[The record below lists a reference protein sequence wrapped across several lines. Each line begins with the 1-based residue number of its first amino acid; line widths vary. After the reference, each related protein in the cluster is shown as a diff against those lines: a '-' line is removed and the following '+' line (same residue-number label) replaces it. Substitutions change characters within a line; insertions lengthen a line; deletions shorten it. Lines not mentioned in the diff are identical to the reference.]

1 MKNLLLASTALLLSA
16 GIAAADVRVG
26 GDGRMGV
33 TFTEGATEEFAF
45 TSRIRISF
53 AASGE
58 TDGGL
63 SFGGSIRADNAS
75 NGDDGD
81 ADVSGGVG
89 GAAGN
94 VFISGAFGR
103 LSMGDVSGAAE
114 FIVGDLHGVGLTG
127 LGDFNEM
134 TYLSNAGAN
143 RPSARYDYSM
153 GDFRFALS
161 ADNPGSGSE
170 TFSIAAGYTM
180 AGFGIGFGYEDTGA
194 ADHWIIGVNGSFGDV
209 SMRAIYGESG
219 AADQYGVSA
228 SGSFSGVGVT
238 AFYRS
243 DFAAAEHYGLGMSYG
258 LGGGASIVGG
268 IVSTAGTTRADFGVS
283 FRF

>member
-1 MKNLLLASTALLLSA
+1 MKNLLLASTALILSA

-33 TFTEGATEEFAF
+33 TFTEGAHDEFAF

-53 AASGE
+53 TASGE

-63 SFGGSIRADNAS
+63 SFGGSVRADNAS
-75 NGDDGD
+75 S
-81 ADVSGGVG
+81 ATSGT
-89 GAAGN
+89 AGN

-127 LGDFNEM
+127 LGDNNEM
-134 TYLSNAGAN
+134 LYMSNSSAGRSA
-143 RPSARYDYSM
+143 ARYDYAM
-153 GDFRFALS
+153 GDFRLALS
-161 ADNPGSGSE
+161 ADNPGTGSE
-170 TFSIAAGYTM
+170 VFSIGMGYAM
-180 AGFGIGFGYEDTGA
+180 NGFGVGFGFEDNGTS
-194 ADHWIIGVNGSFGDV
+194 DHWIVGVNGAFGDV
-209 SMRAIYGESG
+209 AMRAIYGESNG
-219 AADQYGVSA
+219 DSQYGVSM

-238 AFYRS
+238 AFYR
-243 DFAAAEHYGLGMSYG
+243 DEDGDEHYGLGMSYA
-258 LGGGASIVGG
+258 LGGGATLAGG
-268 IVSTAGTTRADFGVS
+268 IVSEAGTTRADFGVS